1 MSFEN
6 QSNVVKDV
14 NNLVNNNSIENQ
26 GLNVIGVKNKKNS
39 IMNMKK
45 KMQFPKK
52 DKNIS
57 NIKRDNICDKT
68 INKRNDSSNSI
79 QSKIDEESSDKCDL
93 LEESQRNKEKAFIN
107 RFNDNESDSSSIVGD
122 DEFIDITT
130 LSSRSRKKSDKVIE
144 ENVLAIKNVNNILE
158 KNLND
163 ENNDF
168 NNNKSSSDSRRS
180 SYPCNMIN
188 QLPYYGSNKDFENES
203 IETETNKLLFKNNNE
218 HINKELN
225 NNIRT
230 KNLCFINKPVNKNKV
245 RVIRNKYKNGKFM
258 RNDEKKKKQ

>member
-1 MSFEN
+1 MVSAFNNVIKNEFEN

-26 GLNVIGVKNKKNS
+26 GLNVIGVKNKLNVRESDNLIDNKEKFNYD
-39 IMNMKK
+39 MKK

-130 LSSRSRKKSDKVIE
+130 LSSRSRKKYTETLKNRYLELMKNPNISLLNTKSPNNSNNSNSNSNENCNIIESSD
-144 ENVLAIKNVNNILE
+144 NLIKNKLKEDKNINDNIIINEIYEE
-158 KNLND
+158 KI
-163 ENNDF
+163 
-168 NNNKSSSDSRRS
+168 K
-180 SYPCNMIN
+180 
-188 QLPYYGSNKDFENES
+188 
-203 IETETNKLLFKNNNE
+203 
-218 HINKELN
+218 
-225 NNIRT
+225 
-230 KNLCFINKPVNKNKV
+230 
-245 RVIRNKYKNGKFM
+245 RVIK
-258 RNDEKKKKQ
+258 